1 MSSGE
6 ISWEHRW
13 NRKNVVYIFKDIVRQ
28 KNSSVLSTLLYVLAI
43 THIFSLYFFLE
54 NNRAHTHAYA
64 IISYDFSALLR
75 KAEKKTES
83 RRKELKFN
91 TSLDIVLFNSRKKK
105 FILCCLS
112 VQFNF
117 VQLIRLIII
126 DNFCSQTNIK
136 RIASEFELQLRR

>member
-1 MSSGE
+1 MRASLKQKKCCLHFQGY
-6 ISWEHRW
+6 RTA
-13 NRKNVVYIFKDIVRQ
+13 

-54 NNRAHTHAYA
+54 NNCYNRAHTHAYA

-112 VQFNF
+112 VQFNS

-126 DNFCSQTNIK
+126 DNFCSQNNIK
-136 RIASEFELQLRR
+136 RITSEFELHLRL